1 VDRREFVERSAGVA
15 AAVAV
20 PGWLAGVARAAGGD
34 AAVRALAR
42 QLDGAVV
49 VPGSAR
55 YTSAK
60 LLWNTR
66 FDGLRPRAVALCA
79 SAADVQKIVRWGR
92 KHGIRV
98 VARSGGHS
106 YGGWSSGNGVVV
118 ADVSHL
124 NRISVAGGTVA
135 IGAGARLGSVASGLW
150 AHGVAIPAGSCPT
163 VGIAGL
169 ALGGG
174 AGYSARKLGLTSDN
188 LRRLK
193 LVTADGSLLVADSKH
208 HPDLFWASR
217 GGGGGNF
224 GIATELTFAT
234 HPVSNV
240 AVYSLEW
247 PWDQAAQ
254 AVAAWQA
261 FAPHAPDALFSVI
274 DLIAT
279 DPSLPNARAHVTSA
293 GQFFGSE
300 SDLRALLAPLVNTGT
315 PIRFTTK
322 TLSYLQAVQHWG
334 SGDSRIAFRAR
345 SDYVNTALPAAAI
358 QLLVDAIAARQGQG
372 KGAFFLDAYGG
383 AINRV
388 PKAAT
393 AFVHRD
399 ALFSIQYTT
408 QWSAGGAAAA
418 STWLNAAYGSM
429 RPYVSGFAYQNYA
442 DPALASW
449 QHAYY
454 GSNLARLKAVKRK
467 YDPRN
472 AFHFPQSIP
481 LR

>member
-1 VDRREFVERSAGVA
+1 MDRREFVERSAGVA
-15 AAVAV
+15 VAIAV
-20 PGWLAGVARAAGGD
+20 PGWLAEAARAAD
-34 AAVRALAR
+34 PAVRELAR
-42 QLDGAVV
+42 QLDGEVV

-55 YTSAK
+55 YASAK
-60 LLWNTR
+60 LLWDTR
-66 FDGLRPRAVALCA
+66 FDGLRPRAVAYCA
-79 SAADVQKIVRWGR
+79 DAADVQRVVRWGR
-92 KHGIRV
+92 RHRVRV
-98 VARSGGHS
+98 VPRSGGHS
-106 YGGWSSGNGVVV
+106 YGGWSSGNGVVI

-124 NRISVAGGTVA
+124 KRISVAGGKATV
-135 IGAGARLGSVASGLW
+135 GAGNRLGDVASGLW
-150 AHGVAIPAGSCPT
+150 KHGVAVPGGSCPT

-174 AGYSARKLGLTSDN
+174 AGYSGRKLGLTSDN

-193 LVTADGSLLVADSKH
+193 LVTADGSLVVADATH
-208 HPDLFWASR
+208 HADLFWASR

-247 PWDQAAQ
+247 PWEQAAQ

-261 FAPHAPDALFSVI
+261 FAPHAPDALFSVC

-315 PIRFTTK
+315 PLRFTTS
-322 TLSYLQAVQHWG
+322 TLSYLQAVRHWG
-334 SGDSRIAFRAR
+334 GSDPRIAFRAR
-345 SDYVNTALPAAAI
+345 SDYVNRALPPAAI
-358 QLLVDAIAARQGQG
+358 QRLVDAIAARQGHG

-399 ALFSIQYTT
+399 ALFSIQYTA

-418 STWLNAAYGSM
+418 SAWLDAAYGSM
-429 RPYVSGFAYQNYA
+429 RPYVSGFAYQNYV
-442 DPALASW
+442 DPSLATW

-454 GSNLARLKAVKRK
+454 GSNLPRLKAVKRK

-472 AFHFPQSIP
+472 AFRFPQSIP
-481 LR
+481 PR